1 MAKSYVYLTN
11 VSCSLVNFNK
21 KIEDPLRA
29 EIVCFNKKPLY
40 RTKDK
45 KKLENLILNCIEKQ
59 VYISPMSEDMI
70 IWDNFQLKNKI
81 YPEEI
86 I

>member
-1 MAKSYVYLTN
+1 MAKSYIYLTN
-11 VSCSLVNFNK
+11 ICCFLVNFSK

-29 EIVCFNKKPLY
+29 EIVCINKKPLY
-40 RTKDK
+40 RAQDK

-70 IWDNFQLKNKI
+70 IWDHFQLKNKI
-81 YPEEI
+81 YP
-86 I
+86 